1 MNLENMTPNDVE
13 QDTLR
18 PKSEEVLMVFKVHP
32 FVPNPTSCQLR
43 PTSETV
49 VPSATSHKPHLNV
62 SGLRPITEQ
71 RTHENPAELL
81 VHSVRQAAPRIP
93 GL

>member
-1 MNLENMTPNDVE
+1 MNLEDMTPNDVE
-13 QDTLR
+13 QDTLG
-18 PKSEEVLMVFKVHP
+18 PKSEEVLMVSKVDP

-62 SGLRPITEQ
+62 GGLWPI
-71 RTHENPAELL
+71 AE
-81 VHSVRQAAPRIP
+81 
-93 GL
+93 